1 MGYVIAFIVFIVLVM
16 ACGMA
21 LAMAASGF
29 GPESDEERRWDDEA
43 QAQYL
48 REWQQ
53 RHRKKRK
60 RS

>member
-1 MGYVIAFIVFIVLVM
+1 MGYVIAFIVFIVFVM

-21 LAMAASGF
+21 LAIAASGF
-29 GPESDEERRWDDEA
+29 GPESDEERRRDDEA

-48 REWQQ
+48 REWQL

>member
-16 ACGMA
+16 DCGMA

-29 GPESDEERRWDDEA
+29 GPESDEERRRDDEA

-53 RHRKKRK
+53 CHRKKRK